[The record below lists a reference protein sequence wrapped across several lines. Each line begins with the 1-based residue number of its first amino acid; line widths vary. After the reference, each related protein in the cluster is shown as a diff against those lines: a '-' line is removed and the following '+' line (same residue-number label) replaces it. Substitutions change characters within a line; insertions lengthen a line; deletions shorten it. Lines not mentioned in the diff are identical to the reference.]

1 MNMHPAEF
9 GNQRFNLTRLHDAE
23 IELIS
28 GEVIFE
34 LELKLYNKAQ
44 RLFLGILDSHRLE
57 ATSMNLQG
65 GIAVSLNASNGE
77 VIDPINGQGVIGYL
91 DQSQIESE
99 SSIFLCLEFEKI
111 KSIYIPKLTVGE
123 EKILLPALHLPEFR
137 SISLVVGNSGN
148 KNESEFSNPHL
159 MVTELDC
166 GLAS

>member
-1 MNMHPAEF
+1 MSTHPTEF

-57 ATSMNLQG
+57 AKSMDLQG
-65 GIAVSLNASNGE
+65 GIAVSLNPSNGE

-99 SSIFLCLEFEKI
+99 NLYFYVLRI
-111 KSIYIPKLTVGE
+111 
-123 EKILLPALHLPEFR
+123 
-137 SISLVVGNSGN
+137 
-148 KNESEFSNPHL
+148 
-159 MVTELDC
+159 
-166 GLAS
+166 

>member
-44 RLFLGILDSHRLE
+44 RIFLGILDSYRLE

-91 DQSQIESE
+91 DQSQIEY
-99 SSIFLCLEFEKI
+99 LK
-111 KSIYIPKLTVGE
+111 VG
-123 EKILLPALHLPEFR
+123 ASHHRMGCGYLHDR
-137 SISLVVGNSGN
+137 
-148 KNESEFSNPHL
+148 
-159 MVTELDC
+159 
-166 GLAS
+166 